1 MNDLTRMQC
10 SEEIVVLGILR
21 VVEEIRLKK
30 PDAHI
35 VINSLLPMIEF
46 QSVEEPKMA
55 DVVDFKTGG
64 DNVKKNMEIEKAV
77 KDYVANAPP
86 RPAPAPLMKG
96 SEKATGGKRNL
107 RAKEGAPKKMTKKQK
122 QWEEDHASEGPA
134 LEKAMARAKKT
145 LEKTDKRIVNKMFS
159 DTEKY
164 HPKKGVIPFLPIIK
178 KSVLPPVWPAV
189 HLINDKLREFCSK
202 HDSITFFDAT
212 PIFASDEGR
221 GRHHLHNELIS
232 PRGHPSD
239 LGFAVWEGQ
248 IIGRL
253 RKLIA
258 EKEKE
263 IEEKKAAAALSQLKE
278 HDDDFQTDDEMGKE
292 HVSEGKIA
300 KPPPEPMEPPP
311 RNDIPA
317 KVEDEDEDEEGNGRE
332 HVSGGGKTASMPPEP
347 MKQPPRDSLTD
358 AVEEE
363 EDDNEDDDAGID
375 DKVEVKKSDAVLKKE
390 TKAAEEKDDEDSD
403 KDDDDDDDD
412 DDKVDDKVEA
422 KKSAPV
428 VKKETKADKEEADDD
443 DDDGEA
449 GEDDDDDDE
458 GDEEEE
464 KESEPIA
471 EEEEES
477 ASTPQFNKSTKKAK
491 EVEDDDV

>member
-278 HDDDFQTDDEMGKE
+278 HDDDFQTDDEMGRE

-311 RNDIPA
+311 RSDKP
-317 KVEDEDEDEEGNGRE
+317 VEEEEEGEDEEGNGRE

-358 AVEEE
+358 AEGEE
-363 EDDNEDDDAGID
+363 EDENEDDDADVD
-375 DKVEVKKSDAVLKKE
+375 DKVEVKKSDSVAKKK
-390 TKAAEEKDDEDSD
+390 TKADEEKDDEDEG
-403 KDDDDDDDD
+403 KDDDV

-422 KKSAPV
+422 KKSSPV

-449 GEDDDDDDE
+449 GEDSDDDDE